1 MDITLRFNE
10 LLPMQFAATADCRIN
25 QYMGPEGRLGR
36 NMGEE
41 TRLKRRHHHEKRTS
55 PGESKD
61 YNKSTRLIVWCNKP
75 AY

>member
-1 MDITLRFNE
+1 MDITLRFSG

-41 TRLKRRHHHEKRTS
+41 TRLKKVIIMRKEHHQEKANITTNLL
-55 PGESKD
+55 G
-61 YNKSTRLIVWCNKP
+61 L
-75 AY
+75 